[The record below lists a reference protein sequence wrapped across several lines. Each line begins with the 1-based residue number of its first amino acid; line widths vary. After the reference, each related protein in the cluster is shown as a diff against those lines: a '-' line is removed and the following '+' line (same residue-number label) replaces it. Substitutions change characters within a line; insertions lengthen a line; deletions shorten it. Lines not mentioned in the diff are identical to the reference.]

1 MLTPRKSSKLNAGFG
16 MRASQRLIIEAMYA
30 SWAAQDLR
38 AVAACLHRDAAYTL
52 HLPEGAWPIA
62 GHVRGKRKIVTSLAE
77 ILRDFA
83 VVECR
88 PLKIA
93 EDDDT
98 ATSRAKIHYG
108 HRATGLSYEATIRN
122 VWHIEGDKVRH
133 FEVFHDAA
141 RLRAFFEMVSRMS
154 VEA

>member
-1 MLTPRKSSKLNAGFG
+1 
-16 MRASQRLIIEAMYA
+16 MRASRRLIVEGMYA

-38 AVAACLHRDAAYTL
+38 AVAACLHRDAVYKL

-62 GHVRGKRKIVTSLAE
+62 GTVRGKQKIVTSLAE
-77 ILRDFA
+77 ILRDFE
-83 VVECR
+83 VVEYR
-88 PLKIA
+88 PLKIT
-93 EDDDT
+93 EDGDT

-108 HRATGLSYEATIRN
+108 HKATGLSYEASIRN
-122 VWHIEGDKVRH
+122 VWRIEGDKVRH

-141 RLRAFFEMVSRMS
+141 RLRAFFEMVNRMS

>member
-1 MLTPRKSSKLNAGFG
+1 
-16 MRASQRLIIEAMYA
+16 MRASQRLIIEGMYA

-38 AVAACLHRDAAYTL
+38 AVAACLHRDAGYTL

-62 GHVRGKRKIVTSLAE
+62 GAVRGKRKIVASLAE
-77 ILRDFA
+77 ILQDFE
-83 VVECR
+83 VVEYR

-93 EDDDT
+93 DSDGIW
-98 ATSRAKIHYG
+98 TSRAKIHYG
-108 HRATGLSYEATIRN
+108 HKATGLSYEATIRN

-141 RLRAFFEMVSRMS
+141 RLRAFFEMVNRTG

>member
-1 MLTPRKSSKLNAGFG
+1 MH
-16 MRASQRLIIEAMYA
+16 ASQRLVIEAIYA

-38 AVAACLHRDAAYTL
+38 SVAACLHRDAIYTL
-52 HLPEGAWPIA
+52 HLPEGSWPLA
-62 GHVRGKRKIVTSLAE
+62 GSVRGKQKIIASLGD
-77 ILRDFA
+77 ILRDFE
-83 VVECR
+83 VVEYR
-88 PLKIA
+88 PLKIT
-93 EDDDT
+93 ESDDI

-108 HRATGLSYEATIRN
+108 HKATGLSYEASIRN

>member
-1 MLTPRKSSKLNAGFG
+1 
-16 MRASQRLIIEAMYA
+16 MRASERLIIEAMYG
-30 SWAAQDLR
+30 SWAAQDLGS
-38 AVAACLHRDAAYTL
+38 VAACLHRDAAYTL

-62 GHVRGKRKIVTSLAE
+62 GAVRGRQEIVTSLAE
-77 ILRDFA
+77 ILRDFE
-83 VVECR
+83 VIEYR

-93 EDDDT
+93 KVDGLW
-98 ATSRAKIHYG
+98 TSRAKIHYG
-108 HRATGLSYEATIRN
+108 HKATGLSYEANIRN
-122 VWHIEGDKVRH
+122 VWHIEGDKVRR